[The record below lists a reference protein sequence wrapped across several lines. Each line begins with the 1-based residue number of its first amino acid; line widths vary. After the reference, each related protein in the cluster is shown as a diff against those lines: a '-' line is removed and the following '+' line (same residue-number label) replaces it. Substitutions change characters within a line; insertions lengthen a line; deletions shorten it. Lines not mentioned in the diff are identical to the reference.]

1 MKTTILLLALSVL
14 LISSCT
20 TAYKTGQT
28 PDDVYYSA
36 AKPQDEY
43 VESEKENNR
52 QYRYDDEY
60 YDNRYL
66 RMKVRN
72 RYRWDYLDNWYS
84 YDRYSI
90 GYNYYFGSYY
100 NPYNNW
106 NYYYNPYCGNN
117 NFIFISPKSPV
128 SQPLVKRHFN
138 LGGYTNTGYNNSNN
152 NSGLLKTPKNTTTR
166 PVYDNTNNRSSN
178 GLSNK
183 VRTIFSNDNTGS
195 GSSRTYNPSSGSSGN
210 SGSRGSSGSGNSG
223 GSNSGGG
230 VSRPTR
236 N

>member
-1 MKTTILLLALSVL
+1 MKTFSLLLALSVIL
-14 LISSCT
+14 LNSCT
-20 TAYKTGQT
+20 TAYKSGQT

-43 VESEKENNR
+43 VESEKER
-52 QYRYDDEY
+52 DRSYRYDDEY

-72 RYRWDYLDNWYS
+72 RYRWDDLDGWYG

-100 NPYNNW
+100 NPYNTW
-106 NYYYNPYCGNN
+106 NYFYNPYCHPGYIYYN
-117 NFIFISPKSPV
+117 PKTPV
-128 SQPLVKRHFN
+128 SQPLVKRHFS
-138 LGGYTNTGYNNSNN
+138 LTGYTNTAYNNTN
-152 NSGLLKTPKNTTTR
+152 NSGLLKTSRNTTTR
-166 PVYDNTNNRSSN
+166 PVYDNNNYRTNT
-178 GLSNK
+178 GLGDK
-183 VRTIFSNDNTGS
+183 VRTIFSNDNSGS
-195 GSSRTYNPSSGSSGN
+195 GSSRTYNPSSSGSSGTG
-210 SGSRGSSGSGNSG
+210 GSRGSSGSSGSSG
-223 GSNSGGG
+223 GGGG